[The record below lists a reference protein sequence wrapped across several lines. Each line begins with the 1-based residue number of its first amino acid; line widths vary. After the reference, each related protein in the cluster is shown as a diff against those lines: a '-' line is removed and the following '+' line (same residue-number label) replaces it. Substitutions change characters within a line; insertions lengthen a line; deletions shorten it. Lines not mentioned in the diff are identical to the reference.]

1 MYRKII
7 NKPNPL
13 INYDTKTETITQY
26 KANEYLL
33 IEKIPILLI
42 ENRQIENKRSD
53 FLFLRVLFPFL
64 NLSKLL
70 CVEFFLH
77 MLDANSFEVFLLDLF
92 VDVNSVLMQSTL
104 YS

>member
-33 IEKIPILLI
+33 IEKI
-42 ENRQIENKRSD
+42 R
-53 FLFLRVLFPFL
+53 F
-64 NLSKLL
+64 
-70 CVEFFLH
+70 
-77 MLDANSFEVFLLDLF
+77 
-92 VDVNSVLMQSTL
+92 
-104 YS
+104 Y